1 MASKN
6 LAVMATYVSLNDAEN
21 ALNLLRRAGFRGTDH
36 SLLLSINEG
45 TKDLVHV
52 KSSKAP
58 EGAVAGFAA
67 GAFIGAVIAWLLA
80 GGSIHVPYL
89 DPYLAADPILLV
101 LAGMS
106 IGAVIGGLV
115 GAAAGWSSPNTKP
128 GAATAAGGAERSCF
142 PCTATTSSGRI
153 RPSSAAYF
161 PAPTISDACGNPPA
175 ISRPPTSPCRAMSNT
190 NQSSKNQ

>member
-45 TKDLVHV
+45 TKDLIHV

-89 DPYLAADPILLV
+89 DPYLAADPVLVV

-106 IGAVIGGLV
+106 IGAVFGGLI
-115 GAAAGWSSPNTKP
+115 GTIAGWVIPEYETRRCTGRRRR
-128 GAATAAGGAERSCF
+128 GAILLSVHCDNKQWRNQAVSLLRTSGADDIGCVRE
-142 PCTATTSSGRI
+142 
-153 RPSSAAYF
+153 SSADF
-161 PAPTISDACGNPPA
+161 ACTDKPMPRNVEHES
-175 ISRPPTSPCRAMSNT
+175 IV
-190 NQSSKNQ
+190 

>member
-6 LAVMATYVSLNDAEN
+6 MAVMATYVSLNDAEN
-21 ALNLLRRAGFRGTDH
+21 ALNLLRRAGFRSTDH

-67 GAFIGAVIAWLLA
+67 GAFVGAVIAWVLA

-89 DPYLAADPILLV
+89 DGYLAADVVLVV

-115 GAAAGWSSPNTKP
+115 GTIAGWVIPEYETRRCGGRRRRGAILLSVHCDSKQWRNQAVSLLRTSGADDIGCVREAKADFASTDKP
-128 GAATAAGGAERSCF
+128 MPRNVEHES
-142 PCTATTSSGRI
+142 I
-153 RPSSAAYF
+153 V
-161 PAPTISDACGNPPA
+161 
-175 ISRPPTSPCRAMSNT
+175 
-190 NQSSKNQ
+190 